1 MKTRAGFRIMAFA
14 QLTAR
19 RMVFLTN
26 NFTLP
31 GVDDRSIIQKTLES
45 RMFFKW
51 IKQYLR
57 IKSFFGQSKN
67 AVRIQI
73 WIAFI
78 VYLLVVTILR
88 KRPTIDRS
96 RPKCVFF

>member
-1 MKTRAGFRIMAFA
+1 
-14 QLTAR
+14 
-19 RMVFLTN
+19 MVFLTN

-88 KRPTIDRS
+88 KRPAIDRL
-96 RPKCVFF
+96 RPKYVFLKTHLF